1 MTQAITKKIKR
12 GEERRR
18 DRKKKKKRLKGNKAV
33 EEINTAP
40 V

>member
-1 MTQAITKKIKR
+1 MTQALTKQIKR
-12 GEERRR
+12 GEKRRR